1 MYSSVHGPIE
11 LGDVCMQDREKWP
24 ALRTPL
30 QGAAGFGARH
40 RRSFTGGIAYG
51 MPLKLMTAPSL
62 LFTPE
67 SFPAVVFTSVVLCA
81 IVMGAS

>member
-1 MYSSVHGPIE
+1 
-11 LGDVCMQDREKWP
+11 
-24 ALRTPL
+24 
-30 QGAAGFGARH
+30 
-40 RRSFTGGIAYG
+40 

-67 SFPAVVFTSVVLCA
+67 SFPAVVFTSVVLSA